1 MQIHSPQKV
10 TKSQASLIA
19 WGLAFALFG
28 CVWAGTPNITFA
40 AQNLVANSRDIQ
52 ITLQGS
58 NITEYLIAETPN
70 FLNTSWTIFVPDA
83 SLGLGPDGENIDV
96 MHVPFTLSEGD
107 GEKIVYIKYRNVEG
121 AQSEIMTTTISLT
134 EVNSCVENPEAV
146 TGCEG
151 LPLIQMSAADQAKY
165 RLGVSPIT
173 GDFVPT
179 NLINPGD
186 YIRGSDNATV
196 YCVTSQR
203 TRRPFMDETTYFTQK
218 SAFAPVKWVES
229 ETLSNFPLDP
239 PMLPH
244 QDVVFLKFESD
255 ENVYYFV
262 QDPLDPAKGIL
273 HWVSTEELA
282 AYIAGPNWADY
293 VIDLN
298 PTLTERFVFS
308 APFITVDDVL
318 AAHINVSTFRAREL
332 LNEQSASTADSGVQS
347 SLFEQGQELL
357 RAAGNFFKDK
367 YRQLTASILK

>member
-1 MQIHSPQKV
+1 MQINITSIL
-10 TKSQASLIA
+10 TKPRAIIIA
-19 WGLAFALFG
+19 WGLALTLLG
-28 CVWAGTPNITFA
+28 CVWIGTPEITLA
-40 AQNLVANSRDIQ
+40 ADNLTANSREIQ

-58 NITEYLIAETPN
+58 NISEYLIAETPN
-70 FLNTSWTIFVPDA
+70 FLNTSWTTFIPDS

-107 GEKIVYIKYRNVEG
+107 GEKIIYIKYRNVEG
-121 AQSEIMTTTISLT
+121 VQSEVMTTTIALT
-134 EVNSCVENPEAV
+134 EVNSCSENPEAV

-165 RLGVSPIT
+165 RLGVSPMS

-186 YIRGSDNATV
+186 YIRGSDTTTV

-229 ETLSNFPLDP
+229 ETLSDFPLDP

-255 ENVYYFV
+255 DNVYYFI

-308 APFITVDDVL
+308 APFLTVDDVL
-318 AAHINVSTFRAREL
+318 AAHINVTTFRAREL
-332 LNEQSASTADSGVQS
+332 LNEQSSSTPDTGVQS
-347 SLFEQGQELL
+347 SLLEQGQELL
-357 RAAGNFFKDK
+357 RAAGNFIKSK
-367 YRQLTASILK
+367 YRALTASISK